1 MVKFRSG
8 TAVLSEQWIAPYP
21 VRMDR
26 QQGTVK
32 WFSRDKGW
40 GFVRL
45 EDGSEIFVH
54 HSDIEGDGR
63 KTLEDG
69 ERIEFSV
76 EQLEKGPRARDVKRL
91 GASPGSPG
99 GSNRRRRGSGRGR
112 GRSTAGQ
119 AAVGQPTTAPDKATV
134 PDRPASLAEQLRSR
148 LARLF
153 PGIGT

>member
-1 MVKFRSG
+1 MN
-8 TAVLSEQWIAPYP
+8 
-21 VRMDR
+21 R

-54 HSDIEGDGR
+54 HSDIDGDGR

-76 EQLEKGPRARDVKRL
+76 ERMEKGPRARDVKRL
-91 GASPGSPG
+91 DAPAVAPG
-99 GSNRRRRGSGRGR
+99 GSSRSRR
-112 GRSTAGQ
+112 GRSRDSASRRDSGRSSAGRP
-119 AAVGQPTTAPDKATV
+119 AAGKPTTATSTATV

-148 LARLF
+148 LSKLF